1 MPNLAQTLKQEISRI
16 ARKEVRE
23 DLAALRKS
31 VTAHRSEIA
40 LLKRTVKELGTQ
52 LRSAQKAVMRA
63 APAVVEQ
70 KDAERSGRKRSFNA
84 DRLKAKRQALGM
96 SQAQMARLL
105 GISTLS
111 LWKWETGQVTPRA
124 SMLERYFAALSMGKR
139 EAWKA
144 IEAN

>member
-52 LRSAQKAVMRA
+52 LAK
-63 APAVVEQ
+63 EI
-70 KDAERSGRKRSFNA
+70 AEVITKVKNIC
-84 DRLKAKRQALGM
+84 DREAKRL
-96 SQAQMARLL
+96 
-105 GISTLS
+105 
-111 LWKWETGQVTPRA
+111 
-124 SMLERYFAALSMGKR
+124 
-139 EAWKA
+139 
-144 IEAN
+144 